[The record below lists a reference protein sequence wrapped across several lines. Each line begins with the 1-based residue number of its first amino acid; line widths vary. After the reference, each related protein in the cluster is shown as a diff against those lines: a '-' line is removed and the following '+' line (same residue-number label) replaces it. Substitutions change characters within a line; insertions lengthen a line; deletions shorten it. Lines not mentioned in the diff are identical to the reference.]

1 VCVTEE
7 NAMRGERSRLSV
19 DPQLLAQLAW
29 DYYINGRGQR
39 DIARD
44 LGVSTA
50 TVSRLLK
57 RARDE
62 GVVQISIPAKW
73 GLALELET
81 ALRRRWG
88 LQWARVV
95 PRWLIRGS
103 LRDTLGQ
110 AAAFFLNGEIAGIGT
125 LAVGWGRTVARVA
138 AHATGR
144 GHGTVVEMVGTF
156 SPSTRS
162 DPTLR
167 VSTVLAQAYG
177 MEALVLSAPALAE
190 TEEQRHHLL
199 EHPQIRE
206 TLERA
211 GRADMAL
218 LGIGPVDGSSTL
230 VRLGLVDVATTEVL
244 AKRGAVGE
252 MLGHFF
258 DPSGRSLDSPLE
270 QRLIGLSLRELR
282 GIPQVLVV
290 AGGVEKVSGL
300 RGALSGGLVTHLVT
314 DEETAMA
321 LVGPG
326 DADADAP
333 HGSERAEQSP
343 VFQETPDGT
352 ARPDRA
358 TRMDKEETP

>member
-1 VCVTEE
+1 
-7 NAMRGERSRLSV
+7 MPRERPRPSA
-19 DPQLLAQLAW
+19 DPQLLAQVAW
-29 DYYINGRGQR
+29 DYYINARAQR

-62 GVVQISIPAKW
+62 GVVQVSIPAKW
-73 GLALELET
+73 GLALELEA

-103 LRDTLGQ
+103 FRDALGQ
-110 AAAFFLNGEIAGIGT
+110 ATAFFLNGEIAGIGT

-138 AHATGR
+138 AHAAGR

-167 VSTVLAQAYG
+167 VSTALAQAYG
-177 MEALVLSAPALAE
+177 MEALVLSAPALVE

-199 EHPQIRE
+199 NHPQIRE
-206 TLERA
+206 TLARA
-211 GRADMAL
+211 ARADMAL
-218 LGIGPVDGSSTL
+218 LGLGPVDPSSTL
-230 VRLGLVDVATTEVL
+230 VRLGLVDARTMDLL
-244 AKRGAVGE
+244 ANRGAVGE
-252 MLGHFF
+252 MLGRFF
-258 DPSGRSLDSPLE
+258 DSVGRAVDSPLE
-270 QRLIGLSLRELR
+270 SRLIGLSLRDLN

-290 AGGVEKVSGL
+290 AGGAEKASGL

-314 DEETAMA
+314 DEETARA
-321 LVGPG
+321 LVRSDG
-326 DADADAP
+326 DAEAGP
-333 HGSERAEQSP
+333 SGSTGLPRQHPLCREPAS
-343 VFQETPDGT
+343 VGETPEPSETMETED
-352 ARPDRA
+352 RP
-358 TRMDKEETP
+358 